1 MFKLYGMPI
10 DWKATVQ
17 RSVTKSTTEAELMA
31 LSVAGAEMEW
41 WERAFKSIK
50 FELKF
55 TPQLWCDNT
64 ATVGIITKREDRLQT
79 KLCHVDTHQMWLRQE
94 VEQKRIQVSWVP
106 TDQMPTDSLIKILPC
121 PKHECKRLDLCW
133 PQWVHFGSQEHHRIS
148 WNPKESHGTSWNPME
163 GSGTWR
169 NLLVADK

>member
-41 WERAFKSIK
+41 WQRAFKSVK
-50 FELKF
+50 FKLDF
-55 TPQLWCDNT
+55 TPQLLCDNT
-64 ATVGIITKREDRLQT
+64 ATVSIVTKREDRLRT
-79 KLCHVDTHQMWLRQE
+79 RLRHVDTHQMWLRQE

-106 TDQMPTDSLIKILPC
+106 TDQMPADGLTKVLLR
-121 PKHECKRLDLCW
+121 PKHESFVKQLGLENIRSLIAPRENKKGEKGVEL
-133 PQWVHFGSQEHHRIS
+133 SA
-148 WNPKESHGTSWNPME
+148 WN
-163 GSGTWR
+163 
-169 NLLVADK
+169 